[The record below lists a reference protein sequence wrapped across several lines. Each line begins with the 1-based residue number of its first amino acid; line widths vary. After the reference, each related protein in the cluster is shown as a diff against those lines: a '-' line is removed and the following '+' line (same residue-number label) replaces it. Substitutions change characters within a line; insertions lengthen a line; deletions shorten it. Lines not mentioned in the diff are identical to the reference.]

1 MVSYP
6 DLEPFFLGMVERS
19 GQPPIR
25 CYDLAQVI
33 AKYQADGM
41 SEEEALEYFDYN
53 IIGAWM
59 GETTPCFLR
68 QPTEEET

>member
-1 MVSYP
+1 MIQYP
-6 DLEPFFLGMVERS
+6 DLEPYLLGIVERF
-19 GQPPIR
+19 GQSPIR

-41 SEEEALEYFDYN
+41 SEEEAWEYFDFN
-53 IIGAWM
+53 TLGAWM

-68 QPTEEET
+68 QPTEEEV